1 METQQPMDILSVV
14 DGKETISSLPSTK
27 KPQNEVQKILG
38 QVTEFLDK
46 LPDYLGSFYSQN
58 QQGLLTIV
66 LILSAFVTVK
76 VVIAMLSAVNTI
88 PLLQPTFELI
98 GLGYSLW
105 FAFRYLLKAESRKE
119 LSEQLAVFKSKFLG

>member
-1 METQQPMDILSVV
+1 METQQPVDVLSVMDGKDILSSV
-14 DGKETISSLPSTK
+14 SSAK
-27 KPQNEVQKILG
+27 KPQNEVQKIFA
-38 QVTEFLDK
+38 QVAKFLDK
-46 LPDYLGSFYSQN
+46 LPDYLGSFYTQN

-76 VVIAMLSAVNTI
+76 VMIAMLNAVNTI

-119 LSEQLAVFKSKFLG
+119 LSEKLSVFKQQSLG